1 MNAKKALINHE
12 KKGTVELGTLSH
24 NELCR
29 TIVALMEE
37 VTKSREILKA
47 LHDKYLEDQEKEE

>member
-1 MNAKKALINHE
+1 MNAKKALINHD

-29 TIVALMEE
+29 TVVALMDE

-47 LHDKYLEDQEKEE
+47 LHDQHIAAQEKEE